1 LLAFLRQRK
10 GTDHDW
16 AAAEAWISNAGWR
29 ELKFERAGTLEAERM
44 TGQAEYLVHAFET
57 AIRDE
62 FGFVVY
68 DQPLKGEE
76 AE

>member
-1 LLAFLRQRK
+1 
-10 GTDHDW
+10 
-16 AAAEAWISNAGWR
+16 
-29 ELKFERAGTLEAERM
+29 M